1 MPDDEK
7 TPQARKGVEETA
19 GQSAVKAAEAPAADQ
34 SGQGRPR
41 VIPVSSLDSK
51 RIMQLQ
57 ACTRCGECLNWCPVY
72 DQDGREDILPRKKA
86 ADFLKILQSQHGL
99 LAKIAGRED
108 SGALAKLVGK
118 VLGYKE
124 VTGEQIREFAANLYE
139 CSTCGQCQIVC
150 PANIDTVN
158 LWEEIRRILV
168 MADYGPLEQQKAL
181 VKSVKSYDNPWQQ
194 PRTARAKWTRRAKKD
209 GLINDAPKDIQK
221 KGGKILLYLGCTAS
235 YDTNVR
241 QVALSTVNILD
252 SLGVDYGILGNDEAC
267 CGSVMLRMGD
277 PEFERVAKHNID
289 LFNSLGIDAL
299 VTSCSGCFKT
309 ISEDYPKVG
318 KLNFEVMHTVQFL
331 TRLLEQGKLNFKQPV
346 EKVVTYHD
354 PCHLGRASGVYDEP
368 RIIMDAIPGLELVEM
383 PRNRE
388 YSRCCGAGGGLKA
401 GYPDIQNKMAQER
414 VREAQGTGAQELVS
428 CCPFCFQGLQIGI
441 NSEGSD
447 LVARDLSFF
456 VEEALGVR
464 PKAYEKD
471 KATAKP
477 VPGTASTPPASP
489 GQAPAPPAPAPPA
502 PAPPTPA
509 APKAPAPPAPAPP
522 APSPPTPAPPAPAPP
537 TPAAPKAPAPPAPA
551 PPVPAPPAPAPP
563 APAPPAPAPPVPAPP
578 APPVPTPPAPPV
590 PVKKESEA
598 KEE

>member
-1 MPDDEK
+1 MPDNEK
-7 TPQARKGVEETA
+7 TPGTQGSQEVTAQPAEVEPAEAQEIQTETSPSKLEKSQVPEQTQDA
-19 GQSAVKAAEAPAADQ
+19 AAAEAAKPA
-34 SGQGRPR
+34 RPK
-41 VIPVSSLDSK
+41 VIPVSALDSK

-99 LAKIAGRED
+99 LAKFAGRED
-108 SGALAKLVGK
+108 AGTLAKLVGK
-118 VLGYKE
+118 VLGYRE
-124 VTGEQIREFAANLYE
+124 VTDEQIHEFARNLYE

-158 LWEEIRRILV
+158 LWEEIRRVLV

-194 PRTARAKWTRRAKKD
+194 PRTARAKWARRATKEK
-209 GLINDAPKDIQK
+209 LIADTPKDIKK

-241 QVALSTVNILD
+241 QVAVSTVNILD
-252 SLGVDYGILGNDEAC
+252 SLGIDYGILGNNEAC

-289 LFNSLGIDAL
+289 LFNSLGIEAL
-299 VTSCSGCFKT
+299 ITSCAGCFKT

-318 KLNFEVMHTVQFL
+318 CLNFEVMHTIQFL
-331 TRLLEQGKLNFKQPV
+331 TRLLEQGKLDFKQPV

-354 PCHLGRASGVYDEP
+354 PCHLGRASGVYEEP
-368 RIIMDAIPGLELVEM
+368 RIIMEAIPGLELVEM

-414 VREAQGTGAQELVS
+414 VREAVATGAQELVS
-428 CCPFCFQGLQIGI
+428 CCPFCFQGLQVGISAIG
-441 NSEGSD
+441 SE

-456 VEEALGVR
+456 VEEALGVA
-464 PKAYEKD
+464 PKPEQK
-471 KATAKP
+471 KKP
-477 VPGTASTPPASP
+477 
-489 GQAPAPPAPAPPA
+489 
-502 PAPPTPA
+502 
-509 APKAPAPPAPAPP
+509 APKAAPQAAG
-522 APSPPTPAPPAPAPP
+522 TPME
-537 TPAAPKAPAPPAPA
+537 AAAEK
-551 PPVPAPPAPAPP
+551 VED
-563 APAPPAPAPPVPAPP
+563 
-578 APPVPTPPAPPV
+578 
-590 PVKKESEA
+590 KETEP

>member
-1 MPDDEK
+1 LRGSKEHLMSDNEK
-7 TPQARKGVEETA
+7 TPKAQEGAEE
-19 GQSAVKAAEAPAADQ
+19 KAAQSEVQPEEASAETPAAAPQAEDPAGETKEAQ
-34 SGQGRPR
+34 PPEDSAKPERPR
-41 VIPVSSLDSK
+41 VIPVSALDSK

-86 ADFLKILQSQHGL
+86 ADFLKILQGQHGL

-118 VLGYKE
+118 VLGYKD
-124 VTGEQIREFAANLYE
+124 VTEEQIQEFARNLYE

-194 PRTARAKWTRRAKKD
+194 PRTARAKWARRAKKEK
-209 GLINDAPKDIQK
+209 LIGDAPKDIKK

-241 QVALSTVNILD
+241 QVAVSTVNILD
-252 SLGVDYGILGNDEAC
+252 SLGIDYGILGNNEAC

-277 PEFERVAKHNID
+277 PEFERVFKHNID
-289 LFNSLGIDAL
+289 LFNSLGIEAL
-299 VTSCSGCFKT
+299 VTSCAGCFKT

-318 KLNFEVMHTVQFL
+318 KLNFEVMHTIQYL
-331 TRLLEQGKLNFKQPV
+331 TRLLDRGELKFKQPV

-368 RIIMDAIPGLELVEM
+368 RRIMEAIPGLELVEM

-414 VREAQGTGAQELVS
+414 VREAMDTGAEELVS

-441 NSEGSD
+441 SGVGSD

-464 PKAYEKD
+464 PEPVEKKKPAAKAAPKPE
-471 KATAKP
+471 AKP
-477 VPGTASTPPASP
+477 APEASP
-489 GQAPAPPAPAPPA
+489 KAESA
-502 PAPPTPA
+502 TPA
-509 APKAPAPPAPAPP
+509 APEPAPTPEPAPA
-522 APSPPTPAPPAPAPP
+522 
-537 TPAAPKAPAPPAPA
+537 AAETA
-551 PPVPAPPAPAPP
+551 VEQ
-563 APAPPAPAPPVPAPP
+563 
-578 APPVPTPPAPPV
+578 TES
-590 PVKKESEA
+590 KEPEP

>member
-1 MPDDEK
+1 MPDNEK
-7 TPQARKGVEETA
+7 TPQSPQAQEGAEEKA
-19 GQSAVKAAEAPAADQ
+19 QQNEAKPAAAEQAGAPASEAAQ
-34 SGQGRPR
+34 TQAPEEPAKPSRPR
-41 VIPVSSLDSK
+41 VIPVSALDSK

-72 DQDGREDILPRKKA
+72 DQDSREDILPRKKA
-86 ADFLKILQSQHGL
+86 AEFLNILQSQHGL

-108 SGALAKLVGK
+108 SGALAKLMGK
-118 VLGYKE
+118 VLGYRE
-124 VTGEQIREFAANLYE
+124 VTEEQIHEFAKNLYE

-194 PRTARAKWTRRAKKD
+194 PRTARAKWARRAKKEK
-209 GLINDAPKDIQK
+209 LIADAPKDIKK

-241 QVALSTVNILD
+241 QVAISTVNILD
-252 SLGVDYGILGNDEAC
+252 SLGIDYGILGNNEAC

-277 PEFERVAKHNID
+277 PEFERVFKHNID
-289 LFNSLGIDAL
+289 LFNSLGIEAL

-309 ISEDYPKVG
+309 ISEDYPQVD
-318 KLNFEVMHTVQFL
+318 KLNFEVMHTIQYL
-331 TRLLEQGKLNFKQPV
+331 TRLLEQGKLDFKQPV

-368 RIIMDAIPGLELVEM
+368 RRIMEAIPGLELVEM

-414 VREAQGTGAQELVS
+414 VREALETGAQELVS
-428 CCPFCFQGLQIGI
+428 CCPFCFQGLQVGI
-441 NSEGSD
+441 SGQGSE
-447 LVARDLSFF
+447 LVARDLSFL

-464 PKAYEKD
+464 PKPEEK
-471 KATAKP
+471 KK
-477 VPGTASTPPASP
+477 
-489 GQAPAPPAPAPPA
+489 PAPKSAAKAAPKPAPTPA
-502 PAPPTPA
+502 PEA
-509 APKAPAPPAPAPP
+509 APKAEPE
-522 APSPPTPAPPAPAPP
+522 
-537 TPAAPKAPAPPAPA
+537 AAPELKSEATEQA
-551 PPVPAPPAPAPP
+551 
-563 APAPPAPAPPVPAPP
+563 
-578 APPVPTPPAPPV
+578 
-590 PVKKESEA
+590 EA
-598 KEE
+598 KEPEPKEG

>member
-7 TPQARKGVEETA
+7 TTGTQESQEIKEPQAEAQAPEIDAAQQGSAPGEAEKAPVPQTPQAPPAEEQA
-19 GQSAVKAAEAPAADQ
+19 KPE
-34 SGQGRPR
+34 RPR
-41 VIPVSSLDSK
+41 VIPVSALDSK

-99 LAKIAGRED
+99 LAKIAARED
-108 SGALAKLVGK
+108 AGALAKLVGK
-118 VLGYKE
+118 VLGYRE
-124 VTGEQIREFAANLYE
+124 VTEEQIREFAANLYE

-158 LWEEIRRILV
+158 LWEEIRRVIV
-168 MADYGPLEQQKAL
+168 MAGYGPLEQQKAL

-194 PRTARAKWTRRAKKD
+194 PRTARAKWTRRATKEK
-209 GLINDAPKDIQK
+209 LIAEAPKDIKK

-241 QVALSTVNILD
+241 QVAISTVNILD
-252 SLGVDYGILGNDEAC
+252 ALGIDYGILGNNEAC

-277 PEFERVAKHNID
+277 PEFERVFNHNID

-299 VTSCSGCFKT
+299 VTSCAGCFKT

-331 TRLLEQGKLNFKQPV
+331 TRLLDQGKLNFKQPV

-368 RIIMDAIPGLELVEM
+368 RIIMEAIPGLELVEM

-414 VREAQGTGAQELVS
+414 VREALGTGAQELVS
-428 CCPFCFQGLQIGI
+428 CCPFCYQGLQIGI
-441 NSEGSD
+441 GGVGSD

-456 VEEALGVR
+456 VEESLGV
-464 PKAYEKD
+464 
-471 KATAKP
+471 
-477 VPGTASTPPASP
+477 
-489 GQAPAPPAPAPPA
+489 
-502 PAPPTPA
+502 
-509 APKAPAPPAPAPP
+509 APKPEEKKKPA
-522 APSPPTPAPPAPAPP
+522 PTPAPKPASEPSASAPSKAEVAPQPEQATESAPP
-537 TPAAPKAPAPPAPA
+537 DSANKPAEPTVDKEPEPKQD
-551 PPVPAPPAPAPP
+551 
-563 APAPPAPAPPVPAPP
+563 
-578 APPVPTPPAPPV
+578 
-590 PVKKESEA
+590 
-598 KEE
+598 

>member
-1 MPDDEK
+1 MPDNEK
-7 TPQARKGVEETA
+7 TLEAQQGSAEEKAPQSEATQAEASAEKPAAVEQSESPASEAKSAKKPEEPQSEAGVEVA
-19 GQSAVKAAEAPAADQ
+19 SAPEEAAKPE
-34 SGQGRPR
+34 RPR
-41 VIPVSSLDSK
+41 VIPVSALDSK

-86 ADFLKILQSQHGL
+86 ADFLNILQSQHGL

-118 VLGYKE
+118 VLGYRE
-124 VTGEQIREFAANLYE
+124 VTQEQINEFARNLYE

-158 LWEEIRRILV
+158 LWEEIRRVLV
-168 MADYGPLEQQKAL
+168 MADYGPLEPQKAL

-194 PRTARAKWTRRAKKD
+194 PRTARAKWARRATKEK
-209 GLINDAPKDIQK
+209 LIADAPKDIKK

-241 QVALSTVNILD
+241 QVAVSTVNILD
-252 SLGVDYGILGNDEAC
+252 SLGIDYGILGNNEAC

-277 PEFERVAKHNID
+277 PEFERVFKHNID
-289 LFNSLGIDAL
+289 LFNSLGIEAL

-318 KLNFEVMHTVQFL
+318 KLNFEVMHTIQYL
-331 TRLLEQGKLNFKQPV
+331 TRLLEQKKLDFKQPV

-368 RIIMDAIPGLELVEM
+368 RLIMEAIPGLDLVEM

-414 VREAQGTGAQELVS
+414 VREAVATGAQELVS
-428 CCPFCFQGLQIGI
+428 CCPFCFQGLQVGI
-441 NSEGSD
+441 SGVGSE

-464 PKAYEKD
+464 PKLVEKKKPVAKAEPKPATEAPPKVEPEAEPKPTPEPVD
-471 KATAKP
+471 KAAE
-477 VPGTASTPPASP
+477 
-489 GQAPAPPAPAPPA
+489 QA
-502 PAPPTPA
+502 TN
-509 APKAPAPPAPAPP
+509 
-522 APSPPTPAPPAPAPP
+522 
-537 TPAAPKAPAPPAPA
+537 
-551 PPVPAPPAPAPP
+551 
-563 APAPPAPAPPVPAPP
+563 
-578 APPVPTPPAPPV
+578 
-590 PVKKESEA
+590 KEPEPQQ
-598 KEE
+598 E

>member
-1 MPDDEK
+1 MSDNEK
-7 TPQARKGVEETA
+7 TPQSPQAQEGAKEKATQSEAQAPEESAGKTTA
-19 GQSAVKAAEAPAADQ
+19 AEQAEAPASEAAQ
-34 SGQGRPR
+34 TQTPEESAKPERPR
-41 VIPVSSLDSK
+41 VIPVSALDSK

-72 DQDGREDILPRKKA
+72 DQDEREDILPRKKA
-86 ADFLKILQSQHGL
+86 ADFLNILQGQHGL

-118 VLGYKE
+118 VLGYRE
-124 VTGEQIREFAANLYE
+124 VTEEQIHEFAKNLYE

-168 MADYGPLEQQKAL
+168 MAGYGPLEQQKAL

-194 PRTARAKWTRRAKKD
+194 PRTARAKWVRRAKKEK
-209 GLINDAPKDIQK
+209 LIADAPKDIKK

-241 QVALSTVNILD
+241 QVAISTVNILD
-252 SLGVDYGILGNDEAC
+252 SLGIDYGILGNNEAC

-277 PEFERVAKHNID
+277 PEFERVFKHNID
-289 LFNSLGIDAL
+289 LFNSLGIEAL

-309 ISEDYPKVG
+309 ISEDYPQVG
-318 KLNFEVMHTVQFL
+318 ELNFEVMHTIQYL
-331 TRLLEQGKLNFKQPV
+331 TRLLEQGKLEFKQPV

-368 RIIMDAIPGLELVEM
+368 RRIMEAIPGLELVEM

-414 VREAQGTGAQELVS
+414 VREALETGAQELVS
-428 CCPFCFQGLQIGI
+428 CCPFCFQGLQVGI
-441 NSEGSD
+441 SGQGSE
-447 LVARDLSFF
+447 LVARDLSFL

-464 PKAYEKD
+464 PEPVEK
-471 KATAKP
+471 KKPAAKP
-477 VPGTASTPPASP
+477 APKPASTPA
-489 GQAPAPPAPAPPA
+489 
-502 PAPPTPA
+502 PA
-509 APKAPAPPAPAPP
+509 APPKAETDTAAKSEPG
-522 APSPPTPAPPAPAPP
+522 
-537 TPAAPKAPAPPAPA
+537 PAAGLAPEAADKAVEQAEGTKPEPK
-551 PPVPAPPAPAPP
+551 
-563 APAPPAPAPPVPAPP
+563 
-578 APPVPTPPAPPV
+578 
-590 PVKKESEA
+590 EG
-598 KEE
+598 